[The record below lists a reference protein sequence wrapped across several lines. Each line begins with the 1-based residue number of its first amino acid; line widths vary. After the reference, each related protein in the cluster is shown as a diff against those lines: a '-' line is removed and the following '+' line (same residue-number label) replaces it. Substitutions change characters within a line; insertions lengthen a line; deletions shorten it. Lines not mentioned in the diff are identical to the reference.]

1 MDFSKINNMQT
12 LSKKKL
18 IKSASVVKHSKK
30 IKKPTSFYLRVLS
43 RHPSTSG
50 LRNTVLINGMK
61 VVYRHGSTTS
71 SGLPY
76 EINSVASIKTSA
88 DKKLMKEAFDRA
100 DISHA
105 LWLPLSKSR
114 DDKANFDAMLKKL
127 DFGSDKKSYLIIK
140 SRMGSR
146 GNGNT
151 LIKTKTELDAFLKRN
166 SGSLDHYIV
175 EEYKNYS
182 CEYRIH
188 VTARGYFYTCRKMLK
203 KDTPDDKKFQRHDD
217 NCTWYVED
225 NPNFNKPSNWNE
237 IVTDCK
243 KALNT
248 IGADVL
254 AFDVKTTSIKDSK
267 DKKAKWII
275 IESCSA
281 PSFGTGTME
290 KYKEELPKIV
300 KAKYNQ

>member
-1 MDFSKINNMQT
+1 MIIKINNMQV
-12 LSKKKL
+12 LSAKKKVV
-18 IKSASVVKHSKK
+18 KKQSVVSSKSS
-30 IKKPTSFYLRVLS
+30 KPTHFYLRILS
-43 RHPSTSG
+43 RHPSSRG
-50 LRNTVLINGMK
+50 LRNSVPIKGKK
-61 VVYRHGSTTS
+61 VVYRHGSTTTS
-71 SGLPY
+71 ALPY
-76 EINSVASIKTSA
+76 EINSIKSIKTSA

-100 DISHA
+100 GISHA
-105 LWLPLSKSR
+105 LWLPLSKAKE
-114 DDKANFDAMLKKL
+114 DKGTFDAMLKKL
-127 DFGSDKKSYLIIK
+127 EFGTDKKSYLIIK

-151 LIKTKTELDAFLKRN
+151 LVKTKAELDAFLKRN
-166 SGSLDHYIV
+166 AGSLGNYIV

-203 KDTPDDKKFQRHDD
+203 KGTPDDKKFQRHDD
-217 NCTWYVED
+217 NCTWYIES
-225 NPNFNKPSNWNE
+225 NANFNKPANWNE
-237 IVTDCK
+237 IVEDCK
-243 KALNT
+243 KALVA

-254 AFDVKTTSIKDSK
+254 GFDVKSTSVKDVK

-281 PSFGTGTME
+281 PSFGTGTLT

-300 KAKYNQ
+300 NHKYNS